1 MSIRN
6 LKVKWCWKNKRNKGG
21 GPKAM
26 PGSEK
31 EREVAGVGFKI
42 QTFSSLSRAFKA
54 SLLMFLNATYND

>member
-1 MSIRN
+1 
-6 LKVKWCWKNKRNKGG
+6 
-21 GPKAM
+21 M

-54 SLLMFLNATYND
+54 SLLMFLNATYNDWVIGLSEEQDQSL